1 MLDLGYS
8 IPTTGCFMEA
18 NFAQIAN
25 LNLVDCSIAN
35 LNLVDCSTVT
45 NGHYVDCIDLT
56 CLAVYCSLSI
66 KLLVIIIHLACVHFC
81 LAKDLIC
88 SCYKIYLF

>member
-8 IPTTGCFMEA
+8 IPTTSLMEA
-18 NFAQIAN
+18 NFAQ
-25 LNLVDCSIAN
+25 IAN

-56 CLAVYCSLSI
+56 CLAVYYSLSI

-81 LAKDLIC
+81 LAMDLIC